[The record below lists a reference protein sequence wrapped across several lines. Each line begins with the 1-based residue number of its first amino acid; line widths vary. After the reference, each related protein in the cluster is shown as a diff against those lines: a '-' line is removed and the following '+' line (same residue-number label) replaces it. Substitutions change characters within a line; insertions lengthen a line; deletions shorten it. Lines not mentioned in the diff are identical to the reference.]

1 MRVFSK
7 KMLREFWESHTDAKA
22 GLQGWYEEALR
33 AEWQSPSD
41 IKRRYA
47 NASIIGD
54 NRVVFN
60 IQGNAYRLIV
70 KIHYD
75 RGFVYIRFVGTHT
88 EYDKINAEK
97 V

>member
-7 KMLREFWESHTDAKA
+7 KMLREFWESHANAKA

-41 IKRRYA
+41 IKSRYA

-60 IQGNAYRLIV
+60 IQGNAYRLVV

>member
-7 KMLREFWESHTDAKA
+7 KILREFWENHADAKA

-33 AEWQSPSD
+33 AEWHTPSS
-41 IKRRYA
+41 IKQTHA
-47 NASIIGD
+47 NASIIAD

-60 IQGNAYRLIV
+60 IQGNAYRLVV

-75 RGFVYIRFVGTHT
+75 RGFAYIRFVGTHA
-88 EYDKINAEK
+88 EYDRIDAETI
-97 V
+97 

>member
-7 KMLREFWESHTDAKA
+7 KMLREFWESHADAKA

-33 AEWQSPSD
+33 VEWQTPSD
-41 IKRRYA
+41 VKRTYA

-60 IQGNAYRLIV
+60 IQGNAYRLVV

-75 RGFVYIRFVGTHT
+75 RGFVYIRFVGSHT